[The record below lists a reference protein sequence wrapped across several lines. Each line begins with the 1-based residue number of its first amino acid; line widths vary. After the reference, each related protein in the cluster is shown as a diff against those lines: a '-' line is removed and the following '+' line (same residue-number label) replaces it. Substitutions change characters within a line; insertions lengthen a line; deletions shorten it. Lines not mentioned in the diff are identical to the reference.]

1 MITAQDIRGKTFE
14 KAVFGGYDMTAVD
27 GFMSE
32 VANDLM
38 LLQKENAVLK
48 GKMKVLVD
56 KIEEYRANED
66 ALHRAVLSAQKM
78 GSAIEQEAREKA
90 EAILA
95 AARREASE
103 VIGGADAAAE
113 AEKLRL
119 EETRRSSA
127 KFIDSMEA
135 LCRKQLDFLQRVGE
149 LDFVKQLRASRPAPA
164 EAAPAA
170 PAQTAQAAQVQTAR
184 AAQAAP
190 AQAVQVAQAVQ
201 AARAVQAAPA
211 QAAQAAHARPA
222 EIHETVKSIEETVA
236 RVMEEPLV
244 DVRPELQP
252 AVAAVDERPTRP
264 FNVVSDEEEDVSRA
278 VLFPGGQ

>member
-27 GFMSE
+27 GFLSE
-32 VANDLM
+32 VANDLT

-66 ALHRAVLSAQKM
+66 ALHMAVLSAQKM

-90 EAILA
+90 EAVLS

-103 VIGGADAAAE
+103 IIGGADAAAE
-113 AEKLRL
+113 AETLRL

-135 LCRKQLDFLQRVGE
+135 LCRKQLEFLQRVGE

-164 EAAPAA
+164 E
-170 PAQTAQAAQVQTAR
+170 T

-190 AQAVQVAQAVQ
+190 APQ
-201 AARAVQAAPA
+201 AAQTAPAPAAPA
-211 QAAQAAHARPA
+211 QAAQAIPTPAMPAQAASPEAPARPA

-236 RVMEEPLV
+236 RVMDEPVV

-252 AVAAVDERPTRP
+252 AVAVDERPTRP
-264 FNVVSDEEEDVSRA
+264 FSIVSDAEEDVSRA